1 MRDYVTCDV
10 FTTHRFGGNPLAV
23 VLQAEDL
30 SDEQM
35 LSITREFNYSETTFV
50 LPPQNPKHSCRLR
63 IFTPGG
69 ELPFAGHPTVGTAF
83 VLANTG
89 TFSSDV
95 QTLVLE
101 ETVGPVSVRINRQ
114 ADGQVSECVFTSPR
128 NPVSRVQLLAPA
140 QAATLLS
147 LPLRAIGTLP
157 IAPWSCGLAFLIIP
171 LASQQALSDCLFDTN
186 VWKTT
191 LKDRW
196 AQKVYPIFIDAAKR
210 KVHTRMFM
218 MMGSNPIEDPATG
231 SAAAALAGYLAAHIE
246 TRPGYYDWNIVQ
258 GEKMGRTSCISLRFK
273 WIEGQAQEVQ
283 IGGTCIAVMRGQLA
297 V

>member
-23 VLQAEDL
+23 VLGAEGL
-30 SDEQM
+30 SDDQM

-63 IFTPGG
+63 IFTPAG
-69 ELPFAGHPTVGTAF
+69 ELPFAGHPTVGSAF

-89 TFSSDV
+89 AVSSDV

-101 ETVGPVSVRINRQ
+101 ETVGPVLVHITRQ
-114 ADGQVSECVFTSPR
+114 ANGQVSQCTFTSPR

-140 QAATLLS
+140 QAAALLS
-147 LPLRAIGTLP
+147 LPLRAIATLP
-157 IAPWSCGLAFLIIP
+157 IAPWSCGVAFLIIP
-171 LASQQALSDCLFDTN
+171 LASQQALSECVLDLN
-186 VWKTT
+186 VWKTA

-210 KVHTRMFM
+210 RVHTRMFM
-218 MMGSNPIEDPATG
+218 MMGLNPIEDPATG
-231 SAAAALAGYLAAHIE
+231 SAAAALAGYLAAHME

-258 GEKMGRTSCISLRFK
+258 GEKMGRLSQISLRFK
-273 WIEGQAQEVQ
+273 WVDGQAQEVQ
-283 IGGTCIAVMRGQLA
+283 IGGACIAVMRGQLA